1 MKELSQHGLPALLLT
16 FLTEERTRNHR
27 HCGGPADQVRFRELA
42 PGQNALGA
50 TRRHED
56 VGRPGV
62 SREQP
67 ASRSRPGSTTAS
79 NIHPTS
85 ELEHLTYQKTNS
97 NKKYFSTNTN
107 WEREIEDV
115 VERALGRDAGGRS
128 SHLAPPPILCV
139 AWTRPCHI
147 QASVYSLAR

>member
-56 VGRPGV
+56 VRPARGFQGAAGFTLTAGIYDGLEYTSNLRV
-62 SREQP
+62 G
-67 ASRSRPGSTTAS
+67 ASDL
-79 NIHPTS
+79 
-85 ELEHLTYQKTNS
+85 LE
-97 NKKYFSTNTN
+97 NK
-107 WEREIEDV
+107 
-115 VERALGRDAGGRS
+115 
-128 SHLAPPPILCV
+128 
-139 AWTRPCHI
+139 
-147 QASVYSLAR
+147 